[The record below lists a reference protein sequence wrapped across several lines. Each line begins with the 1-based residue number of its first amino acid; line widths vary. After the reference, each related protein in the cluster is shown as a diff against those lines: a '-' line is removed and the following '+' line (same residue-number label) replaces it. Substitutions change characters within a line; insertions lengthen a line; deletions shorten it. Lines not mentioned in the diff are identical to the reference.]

1 MTKMNVIT
9 NRLATLACVTTLAAG
24 GLSGCASMNNTQK
37 GAAGGAGIGGAIGAV
52 IGNNTGSTARGAII
66 GAVLGG
72 AAGAVIGHQMDRQA
86 QDLEGDLGQN
96 AEVSRVGEGIA
107 VTFASGILFPFNS
120 ADVLPAG
127 RENLRQLAQ
136 SLQRYPGTE
145 VLVVG
150 HTDNVGSDAY
160 NQTLSQRRA
169 DAAKAY
175 LVSMGIP
182 QERIRTAGRGESEPI
197 ASNETEEGRQQNRRV
212 EVAIFASEQYR
223 DQILHEYGRGSAPTT
238 P

>member
-1 MTKMNVIT
+1 MNVYA
-9 NRLATLACVTTLAAG
+9 NRLAALACVTALATG
-24 GLSGCASMNNTQK
+24 GCASMNNTQR
-37 GAAGGAGIGGAIGAV
+37 GAAAGAGVGGAIGAV
-52 IGNNTGSTARGAII
+52 IGHNTGSTARGAII
-66 GAVLGG
+66 GAVVGG
-72 AAGAVIGHQMDRQA
+72 AAGAVIGHQMDKQA
-86 QDLEGDLGQN
+86 EDLNRDLPN

-120 ADVLPAG
+120 SDMLPAG

-145 VLVVG
+145 VLIVG

-160 NQTLSQRRA
+160 NQQLSERRA
-169 DAAKAY
+169 MSAKSY

-182 QERIRTAGRGESEPI
+182 SDRIRTAGRGEAEPI
-197 ASNETEEGRQQNRRV
+197 ASNETEAGRQQNRRV
-212 EVAIFASEQYR
+212 EIAIFASQEYR
-223 DQILHEYGRGSAPTT
+223 DQILREYGRGSAPN

>member
-1 MTKMNVIT
+1 MNVYA
-9 NRLATLACVTTLAAG
+9 NRLAALACVTALATG
-24 GLSGCASMNNTQK
+24 GCASMNNTQK

-52 IGNNTGSTARGAII
+52 IGHNTGSTARGAII
-66 GAVLGG
+66 GAVVGG
-72 AAGAVIGHQMDRQA
+72 AAGAVIGHQMDKQA
-86 QDLEGDLGQN
+86 EDLNRDIPN

-120 ADVLPAG
+120 SDVLPAG

-145 VLVVG
+145 VLIVG
-150 HTDNVGSDAY
+150 HTDNTGSDAY
-160 NQTLSQRRA
+160 NQQLSERRA
-169 DAAKAY
+169 MSAKSY

-182 QERIRTAGRGESEPI
+182 SDRIRTAGKGEAEPI
-197 ASNETEEGRQQNRRV
+197 ASNESEAGRQQNRRV
-212 EVAIFASEQYR
+212 EIAIFASQEYR
-223 DQILHEYGRGSAPTT
+223 DQILREYGRGGSPN

>member
-1 MTKMNVIT
+1 
-9 NRLATLACVTTLAAG
+9 
-24 GLSGCASMNNTQK
+24 
-37 GAAGGAGIGGAIGAV
+37 
-52 IGNNTGSTARGAII
+52 
-66 GAVLGG
+66 
-72 AAGAVIGHQMDRQA
+72 VIGHQMDRQA

-182 QERIRTAGRGESEPI
+182 QERIRTAGRGETEPI
-197 ASNETEEGRQQNRRV
+197 ASNDTEEGRQHNRRV
-212 EVAIFASEQYR
+212 EIAIFASQQYR
-223 DQILHEYGRGSAPTT
+223 DQILHEYGRGGTNPAP
-238 P
+238 